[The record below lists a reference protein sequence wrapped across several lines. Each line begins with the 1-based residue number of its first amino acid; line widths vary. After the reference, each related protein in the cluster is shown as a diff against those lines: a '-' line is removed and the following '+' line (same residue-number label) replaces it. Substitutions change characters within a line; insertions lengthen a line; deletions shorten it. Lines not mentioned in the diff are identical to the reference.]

1 MDIRKKSKN
10 IVKGK
15 DKINESNGKNGDST
29 AIKNV
34 EKKKKVLST
43 PKIKENSIEDGKKMF
58 EWVISPMKV
67 DDFMK

>member
-15 DKINESNGKNGDST
+15 DKINESNGKNGD
-29 AIKNV
+29 
-34 EKKKKVLST
+34 KKIKVLST
-43 PKIKENSIEDGKKMF
+43 PKIKANSVEDGKKMF

>member
-15 DKINESNGKNGDST
+15 EKINESNAKNGDSN
-29 AIKNV
+29 AIKNGD
-34 EKKKKVLST
+34 KKNKVLST

>member
-1 MDIRKKSKN
+1 MDIRKKSKT

-15 DKINESNGKNGDST
+15 DKINESNAKNGDST
-29 AIKNV
+29 AIKNGD
-34 EKKKKVLST
+34 KKIKVLST